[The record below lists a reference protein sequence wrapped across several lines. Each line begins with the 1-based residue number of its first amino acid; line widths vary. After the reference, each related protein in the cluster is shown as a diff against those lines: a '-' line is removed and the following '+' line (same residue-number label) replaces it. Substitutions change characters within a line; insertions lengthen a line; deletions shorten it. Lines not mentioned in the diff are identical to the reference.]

1 MPLLIRTIAAS
12 SALLLMLTL
21 GGSSAFGQDTVTGAF
36 EGMVTHS
43 LTGDPVIGAQA
54 EILNVETGVAITKI
68 TDARGRFYQG
78 LLLPGLYRIKISMPG
93 FQTRTIDQW
102 LRIAFPGEVVPVP
115 VTLDPLAAVA
125 ATLPPPAASVAS
137 VRAEINARDASRS
150 GSFNELVVTLL
161 PLGATALTSTFD
173 ELALL
178 LPGVAPAPQ
187 TLGGVAGPGV
197 GAGVGTSGQFSANGL
212 RSRANNF
219 TIDGSDNNDEDI
231 GVRRQGFVALTSQP
245 LESVREYQPIT
256 LLAPAQ
262 FGRNLGAQVN
272 VVSKS
277 GGASTHGSVY
287 GFFNSSQLNAS
298 NFFDTTFGDAVSPLR
313 SAAGQPVLLDGR
325 PLTVRN
331 QSGGEDSFTLGKVG
345 GILGG
350 AISPKRTFYF
360 LSAEGERVNATE
372 EANFA
377 VPTIEQRGTFGAG
390 ATGFF
395 QNPLTGEPVS
405 AIPASRNG
413 SAIFNLFPF
422 PNNPQGVYGANT
434 FTQVSPAHARG
445 HALSAKI
452 DHNFKIAGRQQ
463 SFTSRYNYTN
473 DRRTIPVTGEALFST
488 LEPRVRA
495 QNLSLFLNGGL
506 NAPGSGS
513 GVFNQ
518 LRLSYGRTRLD
529 FREARDREFL
539 IPSQRLPDTPFLLN
553 ARSALNT
560 TLPSSRGRA
569 NAGPVIFQRL
579 PYVQSVEQELGP
591 LGQVMIAGLSPLGVD
606 VFNFP
611 QRRVN
616 NTYQLADN
624 LTWRAG
630 DHNATFGTDNRRSEL
645 NSSLPRNSRALVTYN
660 GGPRFTI
667 GAKGLEPV
675 DPASPLPVILP
686 TDLAAIAA
694 PNGFYLTLARERED
708 GHINL
713 RYYQFNFFAQ
723 DEWRIRSD
731 LSLSFGLRYEYNTP
745 PREIND
751 QIEKTFNDPSLG
763 LAPGL
768 NQFIGG
774 RERIFDP
781 DRNNFAPRVS
791 LAYSP
796 NLFGR
801 DKATVIRGGYG
812 LFYDQIL
819 GAVVSQ
825 SRNVYPSFL
834 TLNLSGLFAFDRDNA
849 LTFFNPAATNIRL
862 PNEKAVP
869 LTVPGTSNLLNPEI
883 PLGYLIDSIDRA
895 FSAELGV
902 TIPSRRLGA
911 PSARHYTL
919 SIEQQLGS
927 GLIISAAYVGTLGRN
942 LLRFTTPNLGL
953 GATVVP
959 TRFDV
964 FNDSEFDLPVSFG
977 RIRRPSRAVPDVGVV
992 NRFEATARSR
1002 YDALQLQLRGRLR
1015 ETLQFQAAYTWSHAI
1030 DDVSDVFDLAGASA
1044 LPQNSLTFAGERSSA
1059 NFDTRHRL
1067 TYLLLHDLSRL
1078 GSGRGLR
1085 HWLFDRLQLA
1095 SVGQYQTGQPFTVN
1109 SIFDVNLDGN
1119 LTDRLNTTTGLIVTG
1134 DRRQPL
1140 RLVAGNPLTLLA
1152 PFGQDGGVARNTFR
1166 AGNLLEL
1173 DLAVFK
1179 YFNITGRQEL
1189 LLRADLFNFINRA
1202 NFGIPVRFLEA
1213 PAFGQA
1219 VNTTTPARRVQF
1231 SLKYL
1236 F

>member
-1 MPLLIRTIAAS
+1 
-12 SALLLMLTL
+12 MLTL

-93 FQTRTIDQW
+93 FQPRTIDQW

-161 PLGATALTSTFD
+161 PLGATALTPTFD

-287 GFFNSSQLNAS
+287 GFFNSSQLNAR
-298 NFFDTTFGDAVSPLR
+298 NFFDTTFGDGVSPLR

-360 LSAEGERVNATE
+360 LSAEGERINATE

-395 QNPLTGEPVS
+395 QNPLTGAPVS

-434 FTQVSPAHARG
+434 FTQVLPAHARG

-506 NAPGSGS
+506 NAPGSGR

-518 LRLSYGRTRLD
+518 LRFSYGRTRLD

-539 IPSQRLPDTPFLLN
+539 VPSQRLPDTPFLLN
-553 ARSALNT
+553 APSALNT
-560 TLPSSRGRA
+560 TLPSSQGRA

-624 LTWRAG
+624 LAWRAG
-630 DHNATFGTDNRRSEL
+630 DHNVTFGTDNRRSEL

-675 DPASPLPVILP
+675 DPSSPLPVILP

-751 QIEKTFNDPSLG
+751 QIEKTFNDPSLD

-774 RERIFDP
+774 RERIFDS

-796 NLFGR
+796 NLLGR

-883 PLGYLIDSIDRA
+883 PLSYLIDSIDRA

-911 PSARHYTL
+911 PLAHHYTL
-919 SIEQQLGS
+919 SIDQQLGS

-953 GATVVP
+953 GATVIP

-992 NRFEATARSR
+992 NRFEATASSR

-1015 ETLQFQAAYTWSHAI
+1015 ETLQYQAAYTWSHAI

-1067 TYLLLHDLSRL
+1067 TYLLLHDLSRF
-1078 GSGRGLR
+1078 GSGQGLR

-1119 LTDRLNTTTGLIVTG
+1119 LTDRLNTTKGLIVTG

-1140 RLVAGNPLTLLA
+1140 RLAAGNPLTLLA
-1152 PFGQDGGVARNTFR
+1152 PFGQDGGVGRNNFR

-1179 YFNITGRQEL
+1179 YINITGRQEL
-1189 LLRADLFNFINRA
+1189 LLRADMFNFINRA
-1202 NFGIPVRFLEA
+1202 NFGVPVRFLEA